1 MRGYL
6 LFQLYGPLQAWGEI
20 AVGEVRHTLG
30 VPTRSGI
37 LGLLAAAL
45 GIRRHESQR
54 FQELESAYGLALRI
68 DAPGRLLRDFHTV
81 QAPKP
86 PKKRVLHT
94 RKEELAVEELGGSL
108 KTILSTRD
116 YLTDARFVAC
126 LWQRT
131 AEAPYALQELARALE
146 YPAFTLYLGRKSC
159 SPALPLHPR
168 CAEHPDLCAAL
179 RSYLPSEEERG
190 LFPGDP
196 PLFPEKG
203 EVRVLWDGAEKEHGQ
218 ECGLESLQR
227 VTRWDRAVNPSL
239 RQFGPRGEC
248 QGEITLGKQ

>member
-1 MRGYL
+1 MQGYL

-20 AVGEVRHTLG
+20 AVGEVRQTLG

-45 GIRRHESQR
+45 GIRRQESER
-54 FQELESAYGLALRI
+54 FQALESAYGLALRI
-68 DAPGRLLRDFHTV
+68 DAPGKLLRDFHTV
-81 QAPKP
+81 QTPKP

-94 RKEELAVEELGGSL
+94 RKEELGVKKLGGSL
-108 KTILSTRD
+108 KTILSMRD

-131 AEAPYALQELARALE
+131 ETAPYALQELAQALKH
-146 YPAFTLYLGRKSC
+146 PVFVLYLGRKSC

-168 CAEHPDLCAAL
+168 CEEHPDLKAAL
-179 RSYLPSEEERG
+179 HSYLPFEDERS
-190 LFPGDP
+190 
-196 PLFPEKG
+196 LFPEG
-203 EVRVLWDGAEKEHGQ
+203 SSLIPDNGRVRVLWDAPDREQNE

-227 VTRWDRAVNPSL
+227 VTCWDRAVNPRL
-239 RQFGPRGEC
+239 RQFGPRDEC
-248 QGEITLGKQ
+248 QSEIILGKL